1 MQRLLLPRRWVV
13 GPAAVLLTVA
23 LAACGSDSKSSTEAD
38 DSSPTTTA
46 NAPAV
51 LATITGGEVKLVSSV
66 RPVIDALV
74 VALQGTDVAKARA
87 AYADYD
93 SAWNGIEVYVNFRD
107 LALYTKLEKDLQD
120 PIGAAVN
127 ADNPDLAAQVP
138 TALALGVAFDQAIAN
153 STKGPAL
160 SPLFDD
166 VAALRIVRADL
177 RRTTA
182 LLKTDIPGA
191 KAAFASFRANYP
203 QVEARVK
210 ARSDTADGQIT
221 AAIAAVA
228 KEAAQPDATA
238 ATLTA
243 PVATLSA
250 RYNYAVSLWNA
261 AARNADLTKTTYTA
275 DDVAVVGSLR
285 TLDADIT
292 RSIDAWKANDYPGA
306 TAALA
311 SAQTAF
317 TAAQPALAAKKSD
330 TSLKTALDAYSPMA
344 AAAGDPATVPA
355 AATAVIEAGR
365 VGEQVIVGQFWTDP
379 ALQSAIA
386 KPATP

>member
-1 MQRLLLPRRWVV
+1 MQRLLLPRRWMV

-23 LAACGSDSKSSTEAD
+23 LAACGSDSESSTAD
-38 DSSPTTTA
+38 DSSPTTTT
-46 NAPAV
+46 APAV
-51 LATITGGEVKLVSSV
+51 LVTITGGEVKLVSAV
-66 RPVIDALV
+66 RPTIDALV

-93 SAWNGIEVYVNFRD
+93 SGWNGIEVYVNFRD
-107 LALYTKLEKDLQD
+107 LTLYTKLEKDLQD

-138 TALALGVAFDQAIAN
+138 TAQALGTAFDQAIAN

-182 LLKTDIPGA
+182 LLKTDVPGA
-191 KAAFASFRANYP
+191 RAAFATFQANYP

-221 AAIAAVA
+221 AAIDAVA
-228 KEAAQPDATA
+228 KELAKPAATA

-243 PVATLSA
+243 PVAALSA

-285 TLDADIT
+285 TLEASIT
-292 RSIDAWKANDYPGA
+292 KSIDAWKSNDYAGA
-306 TAALA
+306 TTAVA

-330 TSLKTALDAYSPMA
+330 TSLKTALDAYSPMVG
-344 AAAGDPATVPA
+344 AAGDAATVPA
-355 AATAVIEAGR
+355 AATAVIEASK
-365 VGEQVIVGQFWTDP
+365 VGEQVAVGQFWTDP

-386 KPATP
+386 KLATP